1 MKEWDKVGSA
11 RWAGG
16 GGGGKVGD
24 VGPSYIDW
32 EEVLGF
38 LCVCVCVCVH
48 LCVHVCT
55 CVCVCV
61 KCLDWM
67 CGMCCL

>member
-11 RWAGG
+11 RWV
-16 GGGGKVGD
+16 GGKVDD

-38 LCVCVCVCVH
+38 LCVCVCACVRAFVCA
-48 LCVHVCT
+48 CVHV

-67 CGMCCL
+67 CGMCCH